1 MIKFKIFI
9 LYAYFIRKKL
19 YTRMW
24 YFLHK
29 IIDQKCIPIKM
40 HKSIFHFIYF
50 IYLYYIYKVYI
61 INVII
66 SYDTY
71 EYHICLNS
79 MIRIKIILIFLSS
92 FFWSSFHHVFLF
104 RPFFFND
111 EQGDIFRIK

>member
-1 MIKFKIFI
+1 M
-9 LYAYFIRKKL
+9 YFIRKKL
-19 YTRMW
+19 YTCMW

-40 HKSIFHFIYF
+40 HKSIYF
-50 IYLYYIYKVYI
+50 ILFTLYIIYKEYI
-61 INVII
+61 LYKCNII
-66 SYDTY
+66 SYDT
-71 EYHICLNS
+71 YHICLNS

>member
-1 MIKFKIFI
+1 
-9 LYAYFIRKKL
+9 
-19 YTRMW
+19 MW

-50 IYLYYIYKVYI
+50 IYYKYEEVYLYI

-66 SYDTY
+66 SYDT
-71 EYHICLNS
+71 YHICLNS